1 MRNWGLEL
9 PPSQTLRFSH
19 TGERE
24 TRKTR
29 EWLLTKRKGPWPV
42 FSFPPSFARKFSSR
56 ERCLGMRQG
65 LEQAK
70 ISKYSMRSSLFCL
83 RSSFS
88 QSPSRADKIIR
99 YLRFLCPSYSYM
111 DIPFLQKALQW
122 WYPGSSLDVKGAVTK
137 FSQIRLLQNARLI
150 KRNIKITT

>member
-99 YLRFLCPSYSYM
+99 YLRFLCPSYSYLTLTWWDYWYATNYLTLISYLYRFFKKRCSD
-111 DIPFLQKALQW
+111 DIL
-122 WYPGSSLDVKGAVTK
+122 VAV
-137 FSQIRLLQNARLI
+137 
-150 KRNIKITT
+150 